1 MPASRLKRSDLY
13 LPALL
18 GLVGGVEILAA
29 AYKPLWL
36 ALASYLLAAS
46 TLAGWRAFPLLVPV
60 VVAGIYA
67 LTPVLGFDVS
77 EPASWVLLIAVAC
90 FATGLQASRSRR
102 AMGLAAVLL
111 ALAVV
116 YTTLEWLTDFEPSVL
131 FGLIVTAGAWVLGR
145 VLREALDRQ
154 RHAGAEA
161 ERALVDRAHA
171 AARATESERE
181 RIAAELHDV
190 LAHALS
196 AMVVLSSVARD
207 RIPTRPD
214 AARAALHDV
223 VRAGRE
229 ALTETGRLLRLLRDE
244 HGELGLRGKTS
255 PAPARDVAVHELS
268 TARPRRIPLA
278 DAMLPVGLAVAA
290 TLEVATEGYGG
301 LDTLVAAAACW
312 LAAGALYARH
322 VWPVAMPVAVTAIL
336 LAPRLVGVDLAVP
349 IVLQGFACYSAG
361 RHSRRAIWS
370 LTSVLASIALLALDS
385 VVRDDVTADAVFV
398 LGFLG
403 LWAVGLALRETLRKT
418 RELGAATERARLE
431 RELEAERAAAAERK
445 RIARELHDVLAN
457 SLSVMIVQ
465 ASVAAD
471 VVEDDPPAASAATAE
486 VQRAGREALD
496 EIGRLLRLIRDG
508 GDDAIDARPQ
518 RGVADVPA
526 LAEEY
531 VRAGLEVDIEMDGVS
546 SLPMGVE
553 LSAYRVVQEGLT
565 NALKHAP
572 GSPVHVRL
580 AQGER
585 DVAIEVRNGP
595 SIEAGPAVALPSGY
609 GLTGLVERVTLFG
622 GHLEAR
628 PTDDGGFVLAATMP
642 LASEAR

>member
-1 MPASRLKRSDLY
+1 M
-13 LPALL
+13 
-18 GLVGGVEILAA
+18 LAA
-29 AYKPLWL
+29 CV
-36 ALASYLLAAS
+36 
-46 TLAGWRAFPLLVPV
+46 LAGWRAFPLLVPLA
-60 VVAGIYA
+60 VAGIYA
-67 LTPVLGFDVS
+67 LTPVLGFDVA

-90 FATGLQASRSRR
+90 FATGLQASRSPR

-116 YTTLEWLTDFEPSVL
+116 YATLEWLTDFEPSVL
-131 FGLIVTAGAWVLGR
+131 FGLVITAGAWVLGR

-154 RHAGAEA
+154 RRAGAEA
-161 ERALVDRAHA
+161 ERALVERAHA
-171 AARATESERE
+171 AARATETERE

-196 AMVVLSSVARD
+196 AMVVQSSVARD
-207 RIPTRPD
+207 RLATRPG
-214 AARAALHDV
+214 AARLALHDV
-223 VRAGRE
+223 VRAGRD
-229 ALTETGRLLRLLRDE
+229 ALAETGRLLRLLRDDR
-244 HGELGLRGKTS
+244 GELGLRGAAS
-255 PAPARDVAVHELS
+255 PASASDASALELAFARA
-268 TARPRRIPLA
+268 RRIPPA

-290 TLEVATEGYGG
+290 TLEVATDGYGG
-301 LDTLVAAAACW
+301 IDALIAVAACW
-312 LAAGALYARH
+312 LAAAALYARH
-322 VWPVAMPVAVTAIL
+322 LWPVAMPVAVTAIL
-336 LAPRLVGVDLAVP
+336 LAPRLVDVDMAVS
-349 IVLQGFACYSAG
+349 IVLLGFACYSAG
-361 RHSRRAIWS
+361 RHTRRAIWS
-370 LTSVLASIALLALDS
+370 LTSVLASIALLAIDS

-403 LWAVGLALRETLRKT
+403 LWAVGVALRETLRKT
-418 RELGAATERARLE
+418 RELGAATERAQFE

-465 ASVAAD
+465 ASLAAD
-471 VVEDDPPAASAATAE
+471 VVEDDPAAASAATAE

-508 GDDAIDARPQ
+508 ADDASDARPQ
-518 RGVADVPA
+518 HGAADVPA

-531 VRAGLEVDIEMDGVS
+531 VRAGLEVDLDMDGVS
-546 SLPMGVE
+546 SLPMGVD

-572 GSPVHVRL
+572 GSPVRVRL

-595 SIEAGPAVALPSGY
+595 SIEAGPAAALTSGH
-609 GLTGLVERVTLFG
+609 GLAGLVERVSLFG
-622 GHLEAR
+622 GHLEAS
-628 PTDDGGFVLAATMP
+628 PTDDGGFLLTATMP